1 MPATNPTILAY
12 AAFLVSAAAVAVNL
26 WQFLRKRKQENNE
39 LDGLARRA
47 LAERDSIV
55 VKGAEGALLM
65 MEKMLTT
72 ATTEGDI
79 LRQRIST
86 LEDEKRNLT
95 QRVAELEKE
104 RDLERRRADDLE
116 KRIAELERKEHE
128 HGSHS

>member
-1 MPATNPTILAY
+1 MAANPTFLAY
-12 AAFLVSAAAVAVNL
+12 VASGISALAVGINI

-39 LDGLARRA
+39 LTDLSRKA

-65 MEKMLTT
+65 MEKMLNT

-86 LEDEKRNLT
+86 LEEEKRSLT
-95 QRVAELEKE
+95 QRVVELEKE
-104 RDLERRRADDLE
+104 RDLERRRADELE

-128 HGSHS
+128 HGPHS